1 MSSRGGSKSRAEGA
15 LSAAVFD
22 ILAKVVTSS
31 ESEENKRKK
40 LEEML
45 EVLPKPALPDIVKQI
60 KLEISKL

>member
-1 MSSRGGSKSRAEGA
+1 
-15 LSAAVFD
+15 
-22 ILAKVVTSS
+22 
-31 ESEENKRKK
+31 